1 MDNESEGFL
10 FPRISNQKMNDYL
23 KDLGKLLEF
32 NEKVTIVSYRGS
44 ERIEES
50 KFKHELLTTHIA
62 RKTFITNALD
72 RGMPSEVIMDITGHG
87 SHKVFKRYYKIID
100 AQRKREMEKAFN

>member
-1 MDNESEGFL
+1 
-10 FPRISNQKMNDYL
+10 MNDYL
-23 KDLGKLLEF
+23 KDLGKEAKL
-32 NEKVTIVSYRGS
+32 NEKITTVSFKGS
-44 ERIEES
+44 IRTENTKEKR
-50 KFKHELLTTHIA
+50 ELLTSHVA

-100 AQRKREMEKAFN
+100 EQRKREMEKAFS